1 MTRVYGVYTGNK
13 MADLK
18 PAKVFT
24 TLKSDLKRPQTIG
37 SKVSET
43 YNSKTHEF
51 YDVSLVSPPRDV
63 QVCSS
68 ADCSMPPDRCR
79 TCIFISSKK
88 EEVQDAKNSVA
99 RRLEYVL
106 QVLNNH
112 QVKVRRN
119 LLPL

>member
-1 MTRVYGVYTGNK
+1 

-24 TLKSDLKRPQTIG
+24 TLRSDIRRPKTGDI
-37 SKVSET
+37 KVPET
-43 YNSKTHEF
+43 YNSKSHKF

-63 QVCSS
+63 QVCASS
-68 ADCSMPPDRCR
+68 ECSMPPDRCR

-88 EEVQDAKNSVA
+88 DEVQDAKNSVA
-99 RRLEYVL
+99 RRLDYVL

-112 QVKVRRN
+112 QVKVFIC
-119 LLPL
+119 